1 MSAETRYAV
10 VIDGQVQLLAP
21 DDPIP
26 AGLRTSALVQSRAV
40 DELTLEPV
48 AGVITAM
55 PAGAA
60 FESPQARAAV
70 NPRTASGGVVGL
82 VGLPSRAL
90 PLLQLVAYEVGV
102 RVSAAGYLPLSA
114 TQNLGPQPQ
123 FPAQFTQARLPDLLL
138 HRTPVLFAG
147 RTVVRTASATVPLAG
162 AVVTISGI
170 WRLAPTQAL
179 SPPPLAPELVAAFPP
194 LWDRQD
200 AATTTLRMVTLTPDV
215 ANAKHL
221 LRPAAAGTRE
231 LLLSDQVAVVAGQ
244 RLLLDNGDPWR
255 REAIVIASITGSSS
269 PAEPALVTLEYP
281 LAFLHQAG
289 ASAHRADVAVV
300 GANTSLAFDAIAGDT
315 TLLVSNVAALA
326 TGLVEIFDGASVP
339 QYHALTTYTATSDAD
354 GFWSLPPLS
363 RVALVEL
370 QATHGAHPTIA
381 RRLAPAY
388 PRREQ
393 RADFVFS

>member
-1 MSAETRYAV
+1 MHSRSRTARHERRDSLCRCHRRSGATA
-10 VIDGQVQLLAP
+10 GP

-162 AVVTISGI
+162 AVVTISGSGG
-170 WRLAPTQAL
+170 WRPRRPCRRRRWLPNWWPHFRRSGTG
-179 SPPPLAPELVAAFPP
+179 
-194 LWDRQD
+194 R
-200 AATTTLRMVTLTPDV
+200 TP
-215 ANAKHL
+215 
-221 LRPAAAGTRE
+221 LRPPC
-231 LLLSDQVAVVAGQ
+231 V
-244 RLLLDNGDPWR
+244 
-255 REAIVIASITGSSS
+255 
-269 PAEPALVTLEYP
+269 
-281 LAFLHQAG
+281 
-289 ASAHRADVAVV
+289 
-300 GANTSLAFDAIAGDT
+300 
-315 TLLVSNVAALA
+315 
-326 TGLVEIFDGASVP
+326 
-339 QYHALTTYTATSDAD
+339 
-354 GFWSLPPLS
+354 WS
-363 RVALVEL
+363 R
-370 QATHGAHPTIA
+370 
-381 RRLAPAY
+381 
-388 PRREQ
+388 
-393 RADFVFS
+393 